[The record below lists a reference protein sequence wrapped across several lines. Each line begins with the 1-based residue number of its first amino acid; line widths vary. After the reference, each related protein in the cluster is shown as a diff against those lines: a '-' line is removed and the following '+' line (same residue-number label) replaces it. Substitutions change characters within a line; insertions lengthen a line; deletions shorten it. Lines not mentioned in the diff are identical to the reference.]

1 MNWPQAA
8 IPLGSVLTVR
18 YGKASAASD
27 RDEDGPY
34 PVVGS
39 AGEMARTHRPLAL
52 NPAIVIGRKGNVG
65 QSHYF
70 DGGCWPTDTTF
81 YVEPGPNIDPRFLL
95 LQLEHL
101 NLKSLDR
108 STATPSLRREDLEA
122 QPVVLPLVPDQRRI
136 VAILEEH
143 LSDLDDG
150 VRSLRKAEM
159 RCRLMKRSVMLDL
172 IPEAGSWPARWRC
185 GTVAAV
191 GSVELGRQRHPDWH
205 HGPNMHP
212 YLRVA
217 NVFEDRI
224 DTSDLMEMHWPE
236 DTFDRFKLRPGQ
248 ILLNEG
254 QSPQYLGRPAMYRGE
269 PAEVAFTNS
278 LLRFTAGPDAL
289 PEFALLVFRRHM
301 HAGRFAKESR
311 ITTNIAHLSA
321 SRLKSVE
328 FPVPPLAEQKDL
340 VNLARERLEAVSRI
354 EGSIQAK
361 MRRAAGL
368 RRAVLAAAFSGRLT
382 GHGSDTDVI
391 SELTEEES
399 A

>member
-18 YGKASAASD
+18 YGKASAVSD

-143 LSDLDDG
+143 LSDLDAADSSFRRASARCQALVTRSLSL
-150 VRSLRKAEM
+150 VRSGHELPLPQVAVIQGGIQKQA
-159 RCRLMKRSVMLDL
+159 KRT
-172 IPEAGSWPARWRC
+172 PHRNAFPF
-185 GTVAAV
+185 
-191 GSVELGRQRHPDWH
+191 
-205 HGPNMHP
+205 
-212 YLRVA
+212 LRVA
-217 NVFEDRI
+217 NVTAHGLELDHVHRIELFDGELTRYGLHAGDLLVVEGNGSPSQIGRAALWDGSIPDCVHQNHLIRVRPDREKI
-224 DTSDLMEMHWPE
+224 
-236 DTFDRFKLRPGQ
+236 
-248 ILLNEG
+248 
-254 QSPQYLGRPAMYRGE
+254 
-269 PAEVAFTNS
+269 
-278 LLRFTAGPDAL
+278 L
-289 PEFALLVFRRHM
+289 PEY
-301 HAGRFAKESR
+301 
-311 ITTNIAHLSA
+311 
-321 SRLKSVE
+321 
-328 FPVPPLAEQKDL
+328 
-340 VNLARERLEAVSRI
+340 LEAVWNSPETRSVLTQVASSSSGLHTLSVRKLAQLQVPVPSLERQI
-354 EGSIQAK
+354 AAVAELRQVRESVTRLQASISAS
-361 MRRAAGL
+361 AARGKSL
-368 RRAVLAAAFSGRLT
+368 RRAVLAAAFAGRLS
-382 GHGSDTDVI
+382 GHGADNVVVE
-391 SELTEEES
+391 ELAEEES

>member
-143 LSDLDDG
+143 LSDLDDAASSLRHASVRCQALVTRSLSL
-150 VRSLRKAEM
+150 VRSGDELPLPQVAVIQGGIQKQA
-159 RCRLMKRSVMLDL
+159 KRAPVSNAF
-172 IPEAGSWPARWRC
+172 PF
-185 GTVAAV
+185 
-191 GSVELGRQRHPDWH
+191 
-205 HGPNMHP
+205 
-212 YLRVA
+212 LRVA
-217 NVFEDRI
+217 NV
-224 DTSDLMEMHWPE
+224 TATGLDL
-236 DTFDRFKLRPGQ
+236 
-248 ILLNEG
+248 
-254 QSPQYLGRPAMYRGE
+254 
-269 PAEVAFTNS
+269 AEVHRVELFNDELARYRLQT
-278 LLRFTAGPDAL
+278 GD
-289 PEFALLVFRRHM
+289 LLVVEGNGSPTQI
-301 HAGRFAKESR
+301 GRAALWDDS
-311 ITTNIAHLSA
+311 IPDCVHQNHLIRVRPDRSKIL
-321 SRLKSVE
+321 SE
-328 FPVPPLAEQKDL
+328 Y
-340 VNLARERLEAVSRI
+340 LEAVWNSPENR
-354 EGSIQAK
+354 S
-361 MRRAAGL
+361 
-368 RRAVLAAAFSGRLT
+368 VL
-382 GHGSDTDVI
+382 TDVA
-391 SELTEEES
+391 SSSSGLHTLSVRKLAQLRMPVPSLERQS
-399 A
+399 AAIAQLQQVRNP